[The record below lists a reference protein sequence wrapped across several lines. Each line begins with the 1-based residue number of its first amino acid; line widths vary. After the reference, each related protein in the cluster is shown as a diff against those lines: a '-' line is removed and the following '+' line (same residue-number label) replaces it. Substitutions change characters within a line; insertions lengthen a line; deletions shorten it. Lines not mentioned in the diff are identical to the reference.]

1 MRGRF
6 IVMLIHTDQRPAR
19 CEPLLATDCYHHA
32 AAKWREYAFSNCD
45 YIDRNVVIIDLD
57 REQN

>member
-19 CEPLLATDCYHHA
+19 CKPLLATDCYYTA
-32 AAKWREYAFSNCD
+32 CAKWREYAMQDIDF
-45 YIDRNVVIIDLD
+45 IDRNTIIIDLD
-57 REQN
+57 QEKN